1 MLSVPS
7 LHLDMSVWGIKRL
20 INRPRLFIHA
30 PLFSGI
36 SFFVRSNAL
45 DIDAIYNLKLT
56 KT

>member
-20 INRPRLFIHA
+20 INRPRLFIHE

-36 SFFVRSNAL
+36 SFFICCNAL